1 MLLDRAELGR
11 GLRPDDREQLLRG
24 LRIEVL
30 GDDRLGLTGAV
41 AHLDA
46 VRHVLLDAGAE
57 AERLVLGEIG
67 VPLFGE
73 LRVVREVV
81 ALPVHD
87 RLVVLARKLALL
99 VGHGTPP
106 RSVLTK

>member
-1 MLLDRAELGR
+1 MIASSSSAAFGSSSFGTMAL
-11 GLRPDDREQLLRG
+11 
-24 LRIEVL
+24 
-30 GDDRLGLTGAV
+30 
-41 AHLDA
+41 
-46 VRHVLLDAGAE
+46 GAE

-73 LRVVREVV
+73 LRVVREIV

-87 RLVVLARKLALL
+87 CLVVLARKLALL